1 VITLYVIRHAESEA
15 NAKRLLA
22 SRLPF
27 PLTDAGR
34 AEAEN
39 IAAQFAGIAE
49 LDRIVSSPLLRALQ
63 TAEPFG
69 RVFGLPVETD
79 ERLAEQDLG
88 AFSGLTYDE
97 VKAMDDYER
106 DATARWDW
114 VPRGGGESYRMIADR
129 VRDFLRSLES
139 RPEGERL
146 LVVTHAVTL
155 RLMRALLEDT
165 LPAYPKDFPNNGEI
179 WRLSYAGL
187 GARHGIESIFL
198 GNSRMY
204 VHNP

>member
-1 VITLYVIRHAESEA
+1 MITLYVIRHAESEA

-27 PLTDAGR
+27 PLTAAGR
-34 AEAEN
+34 AEAET
-39 IAAQFAGIAE
+39 IAVQFAGIAA
-49 LDRIVSSPLLRALQ
+49 LDRIVSSPLVRAVE

-88 AFSGLTYDE
+88 AFSGLGYDE
-97 VKAMDDYER
+97 VKTMNDYER

-114 VPRGGGESYRMIADR
+114 TPRGGGESYRMIADR
-129 VRDFLRSLES
+129 VRDFLGALED
-139 RPEGERL
+139 RPDGERL
-146 LVVTHAVTL
+146 LLVTHAVAL

-179 WRLSYAGL
+179 WKLRYAGL
-187 GARHGIESIFL
+187 GKRHEIESIFL
-198 GNSRMY
+198 GDSKKY